1 MSFYNRGCTSDG
13 VQPFV
18 LPAGGYMEQEEIQI
32 IQKIAEDV
40 LNEQSV
46 KNVAIRDG
54 IFDILEKKCTV
65 LYYPLEDEAN
75 MGFHTKR
82 LVKDALEDFVF
93 INTWQP
99 LSNQIFTAAHE
110 MGHIINVAEQVY
122 ETLEVKEAERTEK
135 QQEDLTDRF
144 AAELLMPH
152 TTFHNA
158 AVSHLKDIGFDGK
171 SIRVQELLQVMVSLM
186 DDFMVP
192 YEAVRR
198 RLVEVKILTVE
209 NGEFLRK
216 HETEILEIVEGLLLQ
231 QNTSLT
237 LPTNIRSINNIRD
250 MLASYQKKEG
260 VDISLAK
267 KIESDFQIAP
277 LPEQQAMV
285 DIKIGASD
293 GKN

>member
-1 MSFYNRGCTSDG
+1 
-13 VQPFV
+13 
-18 LPAGGYMEQEEIQI
+18 MEQEEIRI
-32 IQKIAEDV
+32 IRKIAEDV
-40 LNEQSV
+40 LSEQPV
-46 KNVAIRDG
+46 KNGAIRDG

-65 LYYPLEDEAN
+65 LYYPLKNETN

-82 LVKDALEDFVF
+82 LVKDTLDDFVF

-99 LSNQIFTAAHE
+99 LNKQIFTAAHE
-110 MGHIINVAEQVY
+110 MGHIINVAGQVY
-122 ETLEVKEAERTEK
+122 ATLEVEESEKSEK
-135 QQEDLTDRF
+135 QKEDLTDRF
-144 AAELLMPH
+144 AAELLMPQNVFH
-152 TTFHNA
+152 TA
-158 AVSHLKDIGFDGK
+158 AVSHLEDIGFDGQ

-198 RLVEVKILTVE
+198 RLVEVNILTAE
-209 NGEFLRK
+209 NGEFLNE
-216 HETEILEIVEGLLLQ
+216 HEKEILEIVKVLLQQ

-250 MLASYQKKEG
+250 MLASYQKKDG

-267 KIESDFQIAP
+267 KIESDFNIAP
-277 LPEQQAMV
+277 LPEQQSMV
-285 DIKIGASD
+285 DIKIGAAD